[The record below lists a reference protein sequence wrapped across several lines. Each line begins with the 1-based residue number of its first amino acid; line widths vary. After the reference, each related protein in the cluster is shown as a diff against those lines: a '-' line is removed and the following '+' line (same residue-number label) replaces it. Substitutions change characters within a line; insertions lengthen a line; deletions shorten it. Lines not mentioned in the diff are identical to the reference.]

1 MSSSLSTNNTIVF
14 DFDFANEITS
24 LQEKLETSRHRECQ
38 IDQNVADLLR
48 KYSDIPRQLNVVF
61 GRLKTRL
68 TLAESDASHL
78 SSLLSATSILAEN
91 VSGKVRELDLA
102 KTRVV
107 DCLQRVEDALDLR
120 LCTEGI
126 RSAMAGEDYEQA
138 AGHVHR
144 FLMLDKAIL
153 GLSADKMENG
163 VSSFSL
169 YFLYV

>member
-1 MSSSLSTNNTIVF
+1 MTSLNSNDHPILF
-14 DFDFANEITS
+14 DFDFSKDIS
-24 LQEKLETSRHRECQ
+24 DLEQQLEATRAREGQ
-38 IDQNVADLLR
+38 VDQNISDLLR
-48 KYSDIPRQLNVVF
+48 KYADIPRQLNVVF

-91 VSGKVRELDLA
+91 VSGKVRDLDIA

-126 RSAMAGEDYEQA
+126 RSAMASEDYEQA

-153 GLSADKMENG
+153 GLSAEKMDTE
-163 VSSFSL
+163 VSCFYL
-169 YFLYV
+169 ATFG